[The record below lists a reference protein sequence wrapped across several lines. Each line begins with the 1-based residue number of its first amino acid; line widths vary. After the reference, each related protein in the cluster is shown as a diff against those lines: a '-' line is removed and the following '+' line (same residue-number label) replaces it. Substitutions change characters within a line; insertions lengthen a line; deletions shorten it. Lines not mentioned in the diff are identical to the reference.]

1 MPIVIVMFKPLLFA
15 LLFAA
20 ISARAQTPPR
30 PAITGIAFMRVYTS
44 DPAAAQRFYGDTL
57 GFVRQQDAGKWLY
70 PVNRVQWI
78 EVLPTAPPQPNQRM
92 AAIAFTTADAAGLAK
107 YLQAKNVALAEPLR
121 DGQFGV
127 RDPEGNPVIFVQ
139 QGAKSG
145 AARLVAAA
153 PLSPRA
159 SSDRIIH
166 VGFIVVSR
174 DRENTFWRDILG
186 FRPYWVG
193 GQHKD
198 TDVDY
203 VSLQVPDGQDWLEY
217 MLSAKPDS
225 NLHDHGMMDHFS
237 LGIAHMD
244 AVVKSLAA
252 NRCEGPNCAKTQLGR
267 DGKVQLN
274 LFDPDQTRVEFME
287 FTPSGPICCSA
298 FTGTHPT
305 EAEPGK

>member
-1 MPIVIVMFKPLLFA
+1 MFKRLPLVISLFLA
-15 LLFAA
+15 
-20 ISARAQTPPR
+20 SATLVSAQNQPR

-57 GFVRQQDAGKWLY
+57 GFERKEVKGEWIY
-70 PVNRVQWI
+70 PVNHAQWI
-78 EVLPTAPPQPNQRM
+78 EVLPTAPPKPNERM
-92 AAIAFTTADAAGLAK
+92 AAIAFTTSDAAGLAK
-107 YLQAKNVALAEPLR
+107 YLQAHSVSLAEPLH

-127 RDPEGNPVIFVQ
+127 RDPEGNLVLFVQ
-139 QGAKSG
+139 QGAEK
-145 AARLVAAA
+145 LVAAA
-153 PLSPRA
+153 PRSPHA

-174 DRENTFWRDILG
+174 DKENAFWRDLLG
-186 FRPYWVG
+186 FRPYWYG
-193 GQHKD
+193 GQHAD

-203 VSLQVPDGQDWLEY
+203 VSLQVPDGADWLEY
-217 MLSAKPDS
+217 MLPVKPDS

-237 LGIAHMD
+237 LGTDSMD
-244 AVVKSLAA
+244 SVVKALAA
-252 NRCEGPNCAKTQLGR
+252 NHCVGANCAKTQMGR

-274 LFDPDQTRVEFME
+274 LFDPDLTRVEFME
-287 FTPSGPICCSA
+287 FKPSGPVCCSP

>member
-1 MPIVIVMFKPLLFA
+1 MFKPLLLG
-15 LLFAA
+15 LLLAA
-20 ISARAQTPPR
+20 PSARTQTPPR

-44 DPAAAQRFYGDTL
+44 NPAAAQHFYGDTL
-57 GFVRQQDAGKWLY
+57 GFERAEVDGKWLY
-70 PVNRVQWI
+70 PVSHAQWI
-78 EVLPTAPPQPNQRM
+78 EVLPSAPPRPNERM
-92 AAIAFTTADAAGLAK
+92 AAIAFTTSDAAGLAR
-107 YLQAKNVALAEPLR
+107 YLQASKIDLAEPLR

-127 RDPEGNPVIFVQ
+127 RDPEGNLVLFVQ
-139 QGAKSG
+139 QGAKTG
-145 AARLVAAA
+145 TAGMVAR
-153 PLSPRA
+153 SPVSPHA

-174 DRENTFWRDILG
+174 ERENAFWRDILG

-217 MLSAKPDS
+217 MLSVKPDS

-237 LGIAHMD
+237 LGIERMD
-244 AVVKSLAA
+244 SVVKSLAR
-252 NRCEGPNCAKTQLGR
+252 NHCEGPNCAKTQMGR

-287 FTPSGPICCSA
+287 FTPSGTICCSA
-298 FTGTHPT
+298 FAGTHPT
-305 EAEPGK
+305 EAEAGK

>member
-1 MPIVIVMFKPLLFA
+1 MFKPLLFA

-44 DPAAAQRFYGDTL
+44 NLAAAQRFYGDTL
-57 GFVRQQDAGKWLY
+57 GFAQKKADGKWLY

-78 EVLPTAPPQPNQRM
+78 EVLPTAPPKPNERM
-92 AAIAFTTADAAGLAK
+92 AAIAFTTTDAAGLAK
-107 YLQAKNVALAEPLR
+107 YLQAKNIALAEPLH

-127 RDPEGNPVIFVQ
+127 RDPEGNLVLFVQ
-139 QGAKSG
+139 RGAKSG
-145 AARLVAAA
+145 AAAVVSAST
-153 PLSPRA
+153 PSPHA

-166 VGFIVVSR
+166 VGFIVSSR
-174 DRENTFWRDILG
+174 ERENDFWRDILG

-217 MLSAKPDS
+217 MLSVKPDS

-237 LGIAHMD
+237 LGIDRMD
-244 AVVKSLAA
+244 TVVKSLAA
-252 NRCEGPNCAKTQLGR
+252 NHCEGPNCAKTQMGR

-287 FTPSGPICCSA
+287 FTPSGTTCCTA

-305 EAEPGK
+305 EAEAGK